1 MEGKISHSSNV
12 IERPRIF
19 LRFLGRSVSTWVLGP
34 AVGAVLALVIG
45 ARATNFFGGPDTY
58 KIYVVGKLGSEDELR
73 NSLTLYL
80 MRLKRI

>member
-1 MEGKISHSSNV
+1 ML